1 MNVYSRARDR
11 QAPLR
16 RHGAQPKAA
25 RMVPPRFDPAN
36 PEWLAHRLIE
46 GTDAVRFAHVPRD
59 AHAAMAF
66 LTDDGFTAHF
76 GAMPPQHDVPAGA
89 LLEQFGKRPL
99 GLLFHSGFCGSTLL
113 TRALA
118 ERGAAMGHSEPVILN
133 DVVGLRRR
141 GARPAAVAR
150 SADLALR
157 LLARPFAA
165 GERLVV
171 KPSNVINPLA
181 ELLLALAPEAR
192 AVFLYAPLETFLISV
207 VRKGL
212 PCRLWVRE
220 LMAGYLP
227 EGMIAPL
234 GLEPEEIFRQSDLQ
248 VAAVGWLAQHRLF
261 GKLAQRLGACRL
273 RTLDSE
279 TLISQP
285 ARSIAAAADHF
296 GIALDAPSVARIA
309 AGPAFTRHSKSG
321 AAFTPDQRRAEYAV
335 ARSAHGE
342 EIDLVCAWAM
352 TIAEQAGILIDAPN
366 SLV

>member
-1 MNVYSRARDR
+1 MVSR
-11 QAPLR
+11 LK
-16 RHGAQPKAA
+16 PKA
-25 RMVPPRFDPAN
+25 MSSFRFDPAN
-36 PEWLAHRLIE
+36 PEWLAHRLVQ
-46 GTDAVRFAHVPRD
+46 GKDAVRFAHVPRD

-66 LTDDGFTAHF
+66 LTADGFTAHF
-76 GAMPPQHDVPAGA
+76 GAMPPQHDVPAAA

-99 GLLFHSGFCGSTLL
+99 GLLFHSAFCGSTLL

-118 ERGAAMGHSEPVILN
+118 EPGAAMGLSEPVILN

-141 GARPAAVAR
+141 GARPAEVAR

-157 LLARPFAA
+157 LLARPFSAH
-165 GERLVV
+165 ERVVV

-181 ELLLALAPEAR
+181 ELLLALAPDAR
-192 AVFLYAPLETFLISV
+192 ALFLYAPLETFLISV
-207 VRKGL
+207 VRKGM

-234 GLEPEEIFRQSDLQ
+234 GIEPEDVFRQSDLQ

-261 GKLAQRLGACRL
+261 GMLARRLGPGRL

-285 ARSIAAAADHF
+285 ARAIAAAAEHY

-309 AGPAFTRHSKSG
+309 VGPTFTRHSKSG
-321 AAFTPDQRRAEYAV
+321 AAFTGDQRSAEYAA
-335 ARSAHGE
+335 ARGAHGE
-342 EIDLVCAWAM
+342 EIDLVCAWAKH
-352 TIAEQAGILIDAPN
+352 IAEQAGIAMDAP
-366 SLV
+366 SALV